1 MNRFL
6 FTVSAFA
13 LALSTGP
20 VVAADLPY
28 RKAPP
33 PTYYAPAPIANWTGF
48 YAGLNAGGT
57 FGGSDNV
64 NVATGVFGPGV
75 DAAALGAVGS
85 GVGNANFG
93 GFIGGGQ
100 IGYNYQFSPA
110 VVAGFEADIQGLA
123 GGGGTSSFSVASPG
137 ALNPTHTFGG
147 TVSASQSLDY
157 LGTVRGRIGYLFTP
171 SLLVYA
177 TGGLAYGGANLN
189 SSFSATEMNAA
200 GAFVGS
206 AFGGVSQSNT
216 QVGWTVGG
224 GLEWMFAHNWSAK
237 VEYLYYDLG
246 TLSVSGPVQYA
257 NSVTGATGFGASQ
270 TSAQFNGHIVRA
282 GVNYHFNW
290 AAPAPILAKY

>member
-6 FTVSAFA
+6 CTFGAFA
-13 LALSTGP
+13 LALSAGP
-20 VVAADLPY
+20 VAAADFPS

-57 FGGSDNV
+57 FGGSDSV
-64 NVATGVFGPGV
+64 NVSTGVFGPGV

-85 GVGNANFG
+85 GVGNNNHG

-100 IGYNYQFSPA
+100 IGYNYQLSPA
-110 VVAGFEADIQGLA
+110 IVAGIEADIQGLA
-123 GGGGTSSFSVASPG
+123 GGDGTSSFSVASPG

-147 TVSASQSLDY
+147 TVSASQRLDY

-171 SLLVYA
+171 SLLIFA
-177 TGGLAYGGANLN
+177 TGGVAYGGANLS
-189 SSFSATEMNAA
+189 SSFSATESAAA

-206 AFGGVSQSNT
+206 AFGGANASNT

-224 GLEWMFAHNWSAK
+224 GLEWMFANNWSAK
-237 VEYLYYDLG
+237 FEYLYYDLG
-246 TLSVSGPVQYA
+246 TVSVSGPVQYVNA
-257 NSVTGATGFGASQ
+257 VTGVTGLGASQ

-290 AAPAPILAKY
+290 AVPAPVLAKY

>member
-6 FTVSAFA
+6 FSVSAFA
-13 LALSTGP
+13 LALSAGP

-33 PTYYAPAPIANWTGF
+33 PTYYAPAPVANWTGF
-48 YAGLNAGGT
+48 YVGLNAGGT
-57 FGGSDNV
+57 FGGSNNV
-64 NVATGVFGPGV
+64 NVSTGVFGPGV
-75 DAAALGAVGS
+75 DAAALGAIGS
-85 GVGNANFG
+85 GVGNNNYG

-100 IGYNYQFSPA
+100 IGYNHQFSPA
-110 VVAGFEADIQGLA
+110 IVAGLEADIQGLA

-171 SLLVYA
+171 SLLIYA

-189 SSFSATEMNAA
+189 SSFSATESTAA

-206 AFGGVSQSNT
+206 AFGGANASNT

-237 VEYLYYDLG
+237 LEYLYYDLG
-246 TLSVSGPVQYA
+246 TVSLNSPVQYVNA
-257 NSVTGATGFGASQ
+257 VTGSTGLGASQ

-290 AAPAPILAKY
+290 AAPAPVMAKY